1 MEAENKNFTGMN
13 EPEEKPTAES
23 ILAAAEAE
31 AQAAADQEETAKTA
45 IPAEETITPNSLANG
60 CCSFFLI
67 AEL

>member
-31 AQAAADQEETAKTA
+31 AKDSSRTGR
-45 IPAEETITPNSLANG
+45 NN
-60 CCSFFLI
+60 
-67 AEL
+67 